1 MRRVASALVACAAVA
16 VAACRDSRQPP
27 VVAGPSVADSADQIL
42 IGTRFLLSTHGVQR
56 GDLRADTAYVMND
69 QTRFDLRK
77 AHVTFTTET
86 GLPQGTMEAN
96 RGVYNIQSQVL
107 EGWGN
112 VVVNLVDGRTLKSPH
127 ASFNQLTHQIAS
139 DTNYT
144 ITRGNDTQT
153 GIGFTSNQTFS
164 SFKCLRSC
172 GGNGSVALPAK

>member
-1 MRRVASALVACAAVA
+1 MRRRRCALIAGAIV
-16 VAACRDSRQPP
+16 
-27 VVAGPSVADSADQIL
+27 VVAGCRESKRPPVAAGPTVADSADQIL
-42 IGTRFLLSTHGVQR
+42 VGTRFLLSTHGIQR
-56 GDLRADTAYVMND
+56 GELRADTAYVMND

-96 RGVYNIQSQVL
+96 RGVYSIQSQVL
-107 EGWGN
+107 EGWGD
-112 VVVNLVDGRTLKSPH
+112 VVVHLVDGRTLRSPH
-127 ASFNQLTHQIAS
+127 VTFNQLTHQIAS

-153 GIGFTSNQTFS
+153 GVGFTSNQTFS

-172 GGNGSVALPAK
+172 GGNGSVALPEK